1 MLAGPALKNEPV
13 TLGWIWTKLA
23 ASESH
28 TLSKDT
34 SLLLFQSQRAP
45 LEYREQDFIL
55 SFSPSH
61 VLSFAP
67 ALHSPTP
74 SLNLPLS
81 SLSSRP
87 SLLALFSLKPLHLF
101 VYPAVSFSFLP
112 PQHIICET
120 GFAGLDATAADTGI
134 WFLSSGLFN
143 LSHSIWVFFWAP
155 STICFKERKKKI
167 LSFCRLERD
176 VWSSST
182 FSLLTYISIIVSLAL
197 CLLHL
202 PSILFP
208 SNTWLF
214 SLYLWVHLFNSII
227 SWLFS
232 SPPPQ

>member
-1 MLAGPALKNEPV
+1 MLAGPALKDEPV

-34 SLLLFQSQRAP
+34 SLQLFQSQRAP
-45 LEYREQDFIL
+45 LEYREQDFTL

-101 VYPAVSFSFLP
+101 VYPAVSFSSLP

-143 LSHSIWVFFWAP
+143 LSHSICVFFWAP
-155 STICFKERKKKI
+155 STICFKERKKNPFI
-167 LSFCRLERD
+167 LSTGERRLVFINLLSPHVHQHYCLPRL
-176 VWSSST
+176 VSASPSQHPFSIKHLTVLSLPLGSS
-182 FSLLTYISIIVSLAL
+182 V
-197 CLLHL
+197 
-202 PSILFP
+202 
-208 SNTWLF
+208 
-214 SLYLWVHLFNSII
+214 
-227 SWLFS
+227 
-232 SPPPQ
+232 